1 MYSARRPQAGVYKI
15 RNTVDGKVYVGGTQN
30 LQQRKYQHFY
40 DLRSGRHH
48 NDRLKSA
55 YNIYGRSAFKFEVIQ
70 TLPYGADIHSVE
82 QKYINENRSYDPEHG
97 YNIAPKADSTVGVP
111 CSEKKKE
118 LIGIANTGK
127 VRPEEARRK
136 CSEWTRNRNLNAGQE
151 MYRKIAESA
160 RLRHSTPKEKARARA
175 MGLQNRKYTD
185 DQVSE
190 MVMMKKS
197 GIPVKEI
204 SKKFGC
210 SLTCVFENVKRQSL
224 QEATC

>member
-1 MYSARRPQAGVYKI
+1 MLRWKTPQAGVY
-15 RNTVDGKVYVGGTQN
+15 RLVNLFDDKVYVGGTVH
-30 LQQRKYQHFY
+30 LFRRKCSHFS
-40 DLRSGRHH
+40 LLKLGKHH
-48 NDRLKSA
+48 SDRLQAA
-55 YNIYGRSAFKFEVIQ
+55 YNIYGRRAFRFEVIQ
-70 TLPYGADIHSVE
+70 TLSPGSDIHAVE
-82 QKYINENRSYDPEHG
+82 QKYIDEYRSFDPEHG

-111 CSEKKKE
+111 CSRKKKE

-127 VRPEEARRK
+127 VRPEEAKRK

-210 SLTCVFENVKRQSL
+210 SLVCVYDSIKRQSL
-224 QEATC
+224 QEASC

>member
-15 RNTVDGKVYVGGTQN
+15 RNTVDGKVYVGGTVDI
-30 LQQRKYQHFY
+30 QRRKREHFY
-40 DLRSGRHH
+40 
-48 NDRLKSA
+48 RLKKGINTCGRMQAA
-55 YNIYGRSAFKFEVIQ
+55 YNTYGRSAFKFEVIQ
-70 TLPYGADIHSVE
+70 TLPYGSDIHAVE
-82 QKYINENRSYDPEHG
+82 QKYIDEYRSFDPEYG
-97 YNIAPKADSTVGVP
+97 YNIATKADSTVGVP
-111 CSEKKKE
+111 CSENKKA
-118 LIGIANTGK
+118 LIGDANRGK
-127 VRPEEARRK
+127 KRSDDVKRRL
-136 CSEWTRNRNLNAGQE
+136 SEITRNRNLKAGQE
-151 MYRKIAESA
+151 MYRKIAEAA
-160 RLRHSTPKEKARARA
+160 RVRHSTPEGKARARA

-210 SLTCVFENVKRQSL
+210 CLTCVFENVKRQSL